1 LSVEEREIGGLGV
14 LLVTE
19 MMDEYHYQRQ
29 KNKNS
34 VTMTLN
40 LQD

>member
-1 LSVEEREIGGLGV
+1 VEEREIGGLGV

-19 MMDEYHYQRQ
+19 MMDEYHYQRH

-34 VTMTLN
+34 VTMTLR